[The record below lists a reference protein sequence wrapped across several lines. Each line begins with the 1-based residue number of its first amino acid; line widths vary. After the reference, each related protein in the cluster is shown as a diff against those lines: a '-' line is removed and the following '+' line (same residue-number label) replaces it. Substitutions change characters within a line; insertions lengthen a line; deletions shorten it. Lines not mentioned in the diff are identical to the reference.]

1 VPKEQ
6 PTCSSIDIVR
16 AQRRGGSDGGP
27 SQKPGIR
34 RIVIRVATHLA
45 RDRCRERI
53 QRLSQS
59 GSDGESIQREAIAAL
74 QRVIGFDRWCL
85 PLADPDTL
93 LPGLGMG
100 DHDYGSGLPRALELE
115 YSGADFAA
123 KHEVARRQ
131 RPASSMAAETGGD
144 LARSPRWDEVLR
156 PVGIG
161 DIAAAACRDTFGC
174 WGWIE
179 AYRDASERP
188 FSEEDLDLLAAVAPS
203 LARVLR
209 RSVAGARREWFYP
222 LDQPGVL
229 VLDRELSPVSRTE
242 AATRWIAALPMS
254 DLFASW
260 GMLPAAIYPAATLA
274 RAGDAARAHATL
286 AVDEGRWVRIEA
298 ALLDGD
304 HDGDIAVTIRAAAP
318 RETFGVACR
327 AHGLTARETAL
338 MAALLAGVGTRDV
351 AQAMH
356 LSDWTVQDHLKSVF
370 AKLAVHSRREALA
383 RLAGT

>member
-1 VPKEQ
+1 MVY
-6 PTCSSIDIVR
+6 VR
-16 AQRRGGSDGGP
+16 QRRRGGDGGP

-34 RIVIRVATHLA
+34 RIVIRVATQLA

-53 QRLSQS
+53 ERLSRS
-59 GSDGESIQREAIAAL
+59 SLDGESIQREAIADL

-93 LPGLGMG
+93 LPGLGIG

-115 YSGADFAA
+115 YSGVDFAA
-123 KHEVARRQ
+123 KHDVARRP
-131 RPASSMAAETGGD
+131 RPVSSLGAETAGD

-161 DIAAAACRDTFGC
+161 DIAAAACRDTSGC

-179 AYRDASERP
+179 AYRDACERP
-188 FSEEDLDLLAAVAPS
+188 FSDEDLDLLAAAAPS
-203 LARVLR
+203 MALVLR
-209 RSVAGARREWFYP
+209 RSVGGARREASDP

-242 AATRWIAALPMS
+242 AATRWIAALPLS

-260 GMLPAAIYPAATLA
+260 GMLPAVIYPAATLA
-274 RAGDAARAHATL
+274 RAGDVARAHATL
-286 AVDEGRWVRIEA
+286 PVDDGRWVRIEA
-298 ALLDGD
+298 APLDGD
-304 HDGDIAVTIRAAAP
+304 RDGDIAVTIRAAAP
-318 RETFGVACR
+318 RESFDIACR
-327 AHGLTARETAL
+327 AHGLTARETAV
-338 MAALLAGVGTRDV
+338 MAALLAGAGTRDV
-351 AQAMH
+351 ARSMH
-356 LSDWTVQDHLKSVF
+356 ISDWTVQDHLKAVF